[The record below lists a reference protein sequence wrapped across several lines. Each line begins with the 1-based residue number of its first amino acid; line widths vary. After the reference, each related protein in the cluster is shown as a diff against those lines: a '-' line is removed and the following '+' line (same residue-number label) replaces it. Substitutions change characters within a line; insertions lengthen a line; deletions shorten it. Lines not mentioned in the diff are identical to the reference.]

1 MGNVS
6 SQLSKLLLLYCRDL
20 IMPEQDFLM
29 QIVLAGLSGKKN
41 NLTHAYK
48 RKLKNNVNISKKIPG
63 VNVPHFT

>member
-1 MGNVS
+1 
-6 SQLSKLLLLYCRDL
+6 
-20 IMPEQDFLM
+20 MPEQDFLM

>member
-6 SQLSKLLLLYCRDL
+6 SQLSELLLLYCRDL
-20 IMPEQDFLM
+20 IMPGKHFLM
-29 QIVLAGLSGKKN
+29 QIILARLSGKKN

-48 RKLKNNVNISKKIPG
+48 RKLKKNVNISKKIPG